1 MHKKLLDNIKR
12 LVIFFK
18 KPHKAVVTQT
28 ISRWIKYVLQSS
40 GVDTSLYIAHSV
52 RHAATSKT
60 FKKGISLDIIRPTA
74 GWTKSSSVFADFYK
88 PIIGG
93 EESFALLF

>member
-1 MHKKLLDNIKR
+1 M
-12 LVIFFK
+12 
-18 KPHKAVVTQT
+18 VTQT

-60 FKKGISLDIIRPTA
+60 FKKGISLDIIKSTG
-74 GWTKSSSVFADFYK
+74 GWTKSSSVFANFYNK
-88 PIIGG
+88 PIIEG
-93 EESFALLF
+93 EKSFACSVLNEQK